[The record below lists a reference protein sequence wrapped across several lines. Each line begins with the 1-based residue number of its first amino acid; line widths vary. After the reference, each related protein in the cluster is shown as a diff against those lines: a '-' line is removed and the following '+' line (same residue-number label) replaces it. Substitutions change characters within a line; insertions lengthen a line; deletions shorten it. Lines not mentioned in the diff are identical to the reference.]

1 MTIVNADQTCRFRVG
16 DRVGAKAAV
25 RAQHAAAGNTDPL
38 FGHVVNV
45 QGQGLVWF
53 RDHLGGE
60 WGLPASELE
69 HID

>member
-1 MTIVNADQTCRFRVG
+1 MTASFKVG

-25 RAQHAAAGNTDPL
+25 REQYERFGNTGPL
-38 FGHVVNV
+38 YGHVVNV
-45 QGQGLVWF
+45 EAQSLVWV

-60 WGLPASELE
+60 WGLPARELE